1 MNNNL
6 WKATSQYEKAMLY
19 AYRVHDGQ
27 KRKGTEI
34 PYISHLLA
42 VSGIVLENGGT
53 EAEAIGA
60 LLHDAIE
67 DQKTHKDRLR
77 VKHEI
82 REYFGLEVLNIVEGC
97 SDTLAESV
105 LPPGDGKIDWKIRKT
120 EYIDKVRNESASV
133 RLVSSAD
140 KLHNAR
146 AILAD
151 YREIGDALWDRFN
164 RKDKKEHLWYYRK
177 LTEAFIKT
185 NTAPRIVE
193 ELNRVVSAING
204 LIKKNGKLYK
214 FGDRMLTEDEI
225 LAECHKIGE
234 AGRAWIAA
242 GNKDL
247 TDEELEATGAI
258 NTTPKDD
265 GDTIS
270 IVNIGL
276 GLK

>member
-6 WKATSQYEKAMLY
+6 WDATTPYQKALIY

-27 KRKGTEI
+27 TRKGTEI

-77 VKHEI
+77 VKNEI

-97 SDTLAESV
+97 SDTLAESI

-151 YREIGDALWDRFN
+151 YREIGDALWERFN
-164 RKDKKEHLWYYRK
+164 MKDKKEHLWYYRK
-177 LTEAFIKT
+177 LNEAFKKT
-185 NTAPRIVE
+185 NTAPKIVE
-193 ELNRVVSAING
+193 ELNRVVSAIDG

-234 AGRAWIAA
+234 DARAWIAA
-242 GNKDL
+242 GNTGM

-258 NTTPKDD
+258 NTTPKDVSE
-265 GDTIS
+265 GVAI
-270 IVNIGL
+270 IKIGI
-276 GLK
+276 K

>member
-1 MNNNL
+1 MTNNQWN
-6 WKATSQYEKAMLY
+6 ATSQYEKALLY

-27 KRKGTEI
+27 TRKGTQI

-67 DQKTHKDRLR
+67 DQKTHADRLR

-97 SDTLAESV
+97 SDTTVESI
-105 LPPGDGKIDWKIRKT
+105 LPPDGSKIDWNIRKT
-120 EYIDKVRNESASV
+120 EYINHVKHASASV

-151 YREIGDALWDRFN
+151 YREIGDALWERFN
-164 RKDKKEHLWYYRK
+164 MKDKKEHLWYYRK
-177 LTEAFIKT
+177 LTEAFQKT
-185 NTAPRIVE
+185 NTCPRIVE
-193 ELNRVVSAING
+193 ELSRVVSAIDA
-204 LIKKNGKLYK
+204 LIKKNGKRYP
-214 FGDRMLTEDEI
+214 FGDKMLTEDEI
-225 LAECHKIGE
+225 LAECERIAE
-234 AGRAWIAA
+234 EGRAWIAA
-242 GNKDL
+242 GNSDL

-258 NTTPKDD
+258 NTTPKNEAE
-265 GDTIS
+265 GIA
-270 IVNIGL
+270 IIKIGI
-276 GLK
+276 K

>member
-6 WKATSQYEKAMLY
+6 WNATALYEKALLY

-27 KRKGTEI
+27 TRKGTQT

-42 VSGIVLENGGT
+42 VSGIVMENGGT
-53 EAEAIGA
+53 EAEVIGA

-67 DQKTHKDRLR
+67 DQESHADRLR

-97 SDTLAESV
+97 SDTTAESI
-105 LPPGDGKIDWKIRKT
+105 LPPNGDKIDWKVRKT
-120 EYIDKVRNESASV
+120 EYIDHVRHASASV

-164 RKDKKEHLWYYRK
+164 MKDKKEHLWYYRK
-177 LTEAFIKT
+177 LTEAFRKT
-185 NTAPRIVE
+185 NTAPIIVE
-193 ELNRVVSAING
+193 ELNRVVSAIDG

-214 FGDRMLTEDEI
+214 FGGKMLTYDEI
-225 LAECHKIGE
+225 LAECTKMGE
-234 AGRAWIAA
+234 EHRARVAA
-242 GNKDL
+242 G
-247 TDEELEATGAI
+247 TTYMSDEELEATGAI
-258 NTTPKDD
+258 NTTPQEEGD
-265 GDTIS
+265 GTS
-270 IVNIGL
+270 IVNIDI
-276 GLK
+276 K

>member
-1 MNNNL
+1 M
-6 WKATSQYEKAMLY
+6 
-19 AYRVHDGQ
+19 
-27 KRKGTEI
+27 
-34 PYISHLLA
+34 
-42 VSGIVLENGGT
+42 LENGGT

-67 DQKTHKDRLR
+67 DQKTHQDRLR

-97 SDTLAESV
+97 SDTLAESI
-105 LPPGDGKIDWKIRKT
+105 LPPGVDKLDWKIRKT
-120 EYIDKVRNESASV
+120 EYIYHIKHASASV

-151 YREIGDALWDRFN
+151 YREIGNALWDRFN
-164 RKDKKEHLWYYRK
+164 MKDKKEHLWYYRK
-177 LTEAFIKT
+177 LTEALQKT
-185 NTAPRIVE
+185 NTAPRIVD
-193 ELNRVVSAING
+193 ELNRVVSAIDG
-204 LIKKNGKLYK
+204 LIKKNDKPHQVGN
-214 FGDRMLTEDEI
+214 RMLTDDEM
-225 LAECHKIGE
+225 LAECQKIAE

-258 NTTPKDD
+258 NTTPEDD
-265 GDTIS
+265 VTVC
-270 IVNIGL
+270 IVGIGL
-276 GLK
+276 K